1 MNKERSTQLKE
12 IYELIAVA
20 QTIQKQYAIMKSRKA
35 QARVIA
41 NHALGFEETDGGY

>member
-1 MNKERSTQLKE
+1 MNKERSTQMKE
-12 IYELIAVA
+12 IFELIAVA
-20 QTIQKQYAIMKSRKA
+20 EKIREQHAERKTKKA

>member
-1 MNKERSTQLKE
+1 MNNERSTQLKE
-12 IYELIAVA
+12 IYALIAVA
-20 QTIQKQYAIMKSRKA
+20 QKIREQDAERKTKKA